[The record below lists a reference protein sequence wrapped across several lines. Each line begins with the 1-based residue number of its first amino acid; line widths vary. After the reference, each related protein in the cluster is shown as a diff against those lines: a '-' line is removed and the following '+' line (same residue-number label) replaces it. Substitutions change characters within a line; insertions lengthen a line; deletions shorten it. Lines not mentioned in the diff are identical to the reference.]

1 MTNCVNMDEL
11 FSFFLSFFFYFFF
24 FFLKRERSALRYI
37 SSKFSNFWKN
47 FFFLGFSRKK
57 MYFLIRFYKYNL
69 QHVFLRC
76 LQKYLIPG
84 DMEAI
89 PTIIKGMTKGYSVQ
103 SNCRL
108 CKHKVQS
115 RNPAPMKPQGHSPL
129 QGWSVQYTVSE

>member
-69 QHVFLRC
+69 
-76 LQKYLIPG
+76 
-84 DMEAI
+84 
-89 PTIIKGMTKGYSVQ
+89 
-103 SNCRL
+103 
-108 CKHKVQS
+108 
-115 RNPAPMKPQGHSPL
+115 
-129 QGWSVQYTVSE
+129 